1 MTTTASQL
9 GPGSLRIGFGSGMS
23 PRNKENWKSVLGHKP
38 VAARLEVLGDS
49 KSRWG
54 SFGTGIL
61 LQIFGV
67 ALLVTVPMLFPQKLI
82 PIMRYEIIALFAPL
96 ISLIQTV
103 SGPVHFHK

>member
-1 MTTTASQL
+1 
-9 GPGSLRIGFGSGMS
+9 MS

-67 ALLVTVPMLFPQKLI
+67 TLLVTVPMLFPQKLI
-82 PIMRYEIIALFAPL
+82 PIMRYEI
-96 ISLIQTV
+96 SRC
-103 SGPVHFHK
+103 SRGGPRYRCRPSPPK